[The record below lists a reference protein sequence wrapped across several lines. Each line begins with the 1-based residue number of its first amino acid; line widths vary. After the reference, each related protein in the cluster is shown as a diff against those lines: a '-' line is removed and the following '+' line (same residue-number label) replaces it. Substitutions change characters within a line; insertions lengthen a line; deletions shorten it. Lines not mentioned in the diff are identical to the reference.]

1 MDSKDLADE
10 GKSVNLSGQGLKIL
24 PKGHSAE
31 DSKSVTTL
39 KLDSNELQ
47 RLDNIDEFSSL
58 VELSAVHNQLLRM
71 HAVSGLPHLVRLDL
85 SHNNILHIEGLKD
98 LGHLKWLNLSGNNI
112 KTIEHLHT
120 NTLLEHLDLSE
131 NSISHISNM
140 ALLTK
145 LKALYLHKNH
155 ISQLLHCELYLP
167 PSLVTLTLASNNL
180 VDLNEVSHLVHLTN
194 LREFSITGNPC
205 ATMTGKAIG
214 FDYRPFVLNWIM
226 GLKVIDG
233 HVVDDIESL
242 KAEWLY
248 SQGKGRH
255 FHVGEHSALELY
267 LAETCPLNSRS
278 MESEQERKLRLI
290 LSKAQQHQ
298 QQLRKEPHI
307 HSRIG
312 GLGRGP
318 GRGKVGRSTSAE
330 LMTRSLDPT
339 LLDSCTMHVQDQ
351 ADIRACLQ
359 QAELSLT
366 RSLHCPELLSRSLMQ
381 SSVLLE
387 GGGGGTSLPPMNGLG
402 GLPGGAGAPL
412 PADTTLVP
420 VPESLVSPSVGQAPP
435 VPPTPAPTPV
445 CGPPPLNG
453 VGVGGDSMAAD
464 KLMTIRS
471 RAQEKRE
478 KRMDRDLEEAAIRIQ
493 KVWRGYQTR
502 TLNRKVLSV
511 YQHIQ
516 TLRTNQYIK
525 KLSAD
530 MEATRAALENEHKLQ
545 ILQMQTIS
553 ALWNKV
559 VSLQP
564 YPKEEPGG
572 VGDVKDLAET
582 CLRLNNQVQQLQES
596 MQEVLRCV
604 SPGGGNVAN
613 NSSSSVAASGC
624 ISTQT
629 EIVAVHTP
637 QEGDTSRFPFQRPS
651 TLPLPPHQ
659 LTNYADTLVDD
670 VIKTTVAHNSQD
682 AAGS

>member
-1 MDSKDLADE
+1 MDSKNLAEE
-10 GKSVNLSGQGLKIL
+10 GKSLNLSGQGLKIL
-24 PKGHSAE
+24 PKGHSSSE

-47 RLDNIDEFSSL
+47 RLDNIDEYSSL

-85 SHNNILHIEGLKD
+85 SHNNILSIEGLKD

-131 NSISHISNM
+131 NSISHISNV

-205 ATMTGKAIG
+205 VTMTGKSIG

-255 FHVGEHSALELY
+255 FHVGEHSALALY
-267 LAETCPLNSRS
+267 LAEACPLNSKS

-298 QQLRKEPHI
+298 QQLRKEPQM
-307 HSRIG
+307 RG
-312 GLGRGP
+312 GFGKTRS
-318 GRGKVGRSTSAE
+318 KVGRSTSAE

-381 SSVLLE
+381 NSVLME
-387 GGGGGTSLPPMNGLG
+387 GGPPAPVNGFGGPLG
-402 GLPGGAGAPL
+402 GNGAPL
-412 PADTTLVP
+412 PADSTLVP

-445 CGPPPLNG
+445 CGPPGGG
-453 VGVGGDSMAAD
+453 VGVGVSGIAAD
-464 KLMTIRS
+464 KLQTIRT
-471 RAQEKRE
+471 RAQEKRDR
-478 KRMDRDLEEAAIRIQ
+478 RMDRDLEEAAIRIQ

-559 VSLQP
+559 
-564 YPKEEPGG
+564 
-572 VGDVKDLAET
+572 
-582 CLRLNNQVQQLQES
+582 QQLQES

-604 SPGGGNVAN
+604 SPGGGAV
-613 NSSSSVAASGC
+613 NSSSGVTSG

-629 EIVAVHTP
+629 EIIAVHTP
-637 QEGDTSRFPFQRPS
+637 QEDRFPFQRPS

-659 LTNYADTLVDD
+659 LTNYADNLVDD
-670 VIKTTVAHNSQD
+670 VIKTTVAHNAQD
-682 AAGS
+682 ANAGS